1 MIGRRWE
8 DCILQSNLQAGS
20 TVLVLGDVFNS
31 TGNPG
36 LPQWRGGLCGLRG
49 PGIKNCDYA
58 TEVGGYRHHTQNP
71 DKLPVG
77 ISRTPEVGER
87 GVRPS
92 RECRGWPVPGCR
104 RHPRPADAL
113 RLTPQRA
120 RLLRGSFP
128 ELRLA
133 AGSEAAPHPNSQQQ
147 ARRGEVSGT
156 FQERIVHPLSTPG
169 EPLAH
174 TWHTWHMCLLPG
186 PSGTLPATH
195 IWRCKR
201 GGRLGGGERGFFSLE
216 KPSFLHIPGSFKK
229 FLEKLNF

>member
-1 MIGRRWE
+1 M
-8 DCILQSNLQAGS
+8 
-20 TVLVLGDVFNS
+20 LVLGDVFNS

-36 LPQWRGGLCGLRG
+36 LLQWRGGLCGLRG

-92 RECRGWPVPGCR
+92 RECWGWPVPGCR

-169 EPLAH
+169 EPLPSLPRKVLTAFFLGPLLALAAQPPPRPASRPHVAH
-174 TWHTWHMCLLPG
+174 VAHV
-186 PSGTLPATH
+186 PSSRAKWDTPSH
-195 IWRCKR
+195 
-201 GGRLGGGERGFFSLE
+201 SHLE
-216 KPSFLHIPGSFKK
+216 M
-229 FLEKLNF
+229 